1 MMFSKKGFTLVE
13 LLISASIIAILAGVT
28 IAVLKPSHFY
38 GKARDGKRKAD
49 LEQIRS
55 ALEMY
60 RTDAGSYPDSLSFG
74 GSLVYDGNTYMNPV
88 PNDPLFP
95 DQNFYY
101 SGGGNIYQ
109 LCAALEI
116 GGSDSC
122 SGSCGVTCD
131 YKLQNP

>member
-88 PNDPLFP
+88 PNDPLNSSP
-95 DQNFYY
+95 YIYTY
-101 SGGGNIYQ
+101 SGGGNSYT
-109 LCAALEI
+109 LCANQLE
-116 GGSDSC
+116 GTGSSYC
-122 SGSCGVTCD
+122 VN
-131 YKLQNP
+131 NP